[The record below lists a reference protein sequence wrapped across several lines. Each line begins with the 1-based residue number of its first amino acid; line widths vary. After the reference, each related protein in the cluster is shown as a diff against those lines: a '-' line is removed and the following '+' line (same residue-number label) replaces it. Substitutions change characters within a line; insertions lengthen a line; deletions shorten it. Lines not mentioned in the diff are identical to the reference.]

1 MTLQGQIVSTYTIGC
16 ILGSIIIIP
25 TGDKIGRCKS
35 VMLGCLFVS
44 VGGLLQASSFTLAHM
59 IVGRVISGIGIG
71 INTTTIPMWQSETCK
86 ASLRGKLVAIQLTTL
101 VFGKIS
107 CIFTEGELSSHSG
120 ARHLMHVLTRLAI
133 GYRLRFDEL
142 DVSRK
147 SLR

>member
-1 MTLQGQIVSTYTIGC
+1 VSGYDQGVFGGLLSNPSFLRQFNQPNVTLQGQIVSTYTIGC

-44 VGGLLQASSFTLAHM
+44 VGGLLQASSFTLPHM

-101 VFGKIS
+101 VFGETPWILIS
-107 CIFTEGELSSHSG
+107 
-120 ARHLMHVLTRLAI
+120 A
-133 GYRLRFDEL
+133 
-142 DVSRK
+142 
-147 SLR
+147 SLPLILQRDF